1 MAHAIWKGS
10 LSFGLVNIPVGL
22 FPAEAPDDLDLTLLD
37 RRDLSRVGYNKI
49 NKETGEPIEASEIV
63 RGYEVSDG
71 KFVLLTE
78 SDFKKANPKATQT
91 VEIFGFVAAGDI
103 PPLYFDKPYYLVPL
117 KQGVKPY
124 ALLRAALE
132 RSGRVGLARLVIRT
146 RQYLAA
152 VYPHEDSLVVNL
164 LRFPH
169 ELRDPAALDVPEA
182 GKKTAPSAKELDLA
196 ERLIAGME
204 EKWEP
209 KQYKDE
215 YRDDLL
221 ALIKRKAKSPRA
233 VEAEPEPD
241 EEPMAEV
248 VDLMALLKKSVA
260 AKSTGK
266 GSTKAKPKRAPRT
279 GRASTGRTARRS
291 SRSRSRKSA

>member
-1 MAHAIWKGS
+1 MPHAIWKGS

-22 FPAEAPDDLDLTLLD
+22 HPAETPDDLDLTLLD
-37 RRDLSRVGYNKI
+37 RRDLAPIGYNKV
-49 NKETGEPIEASEIV
+49 NKETGESIEPSEIV

-71 KFVLLTE
+71 KYVLLTD

-91 VEIFGFVAAGDI
+91 VEIFGFVGAEDI
-103 PPLYFDKPYYLVPL
+103 PPYFFDKPYYLAPL

-124 ALLRAALE
+124 ALLREALR

-152 VYPHEDSLVVNL
+152 VYPFDDVLVVNL

-169 ELRDPAALDVPEA
+169 ELRDPAALDVPSSLGKA
-182 GKKTAPSAKELDLA
+182 GLSAKEVELA
-196 ERLIAGME
+196 EKLIAGME
-204 EKWEP
+204 EKWQP

-221 ALIKRKAKSPRA
+221 ALIKKKAKSPRA
-233 VEAEPEPD
+233 VEAEPEP
-241 EEPMAEV
+241 EAEPMAEV
-248 VDLMALLKKSVA
+248 VDLMALLKRSVA
-260 AKSTGK
+260 EK
-266 GSTKAKPKRAPRT
+266 G
-279 GRASTGRTARRS
+279 GRARS
-291 SRSRSRKSA
+291 SRTRTRKSA